1 MTTFEKHYIGKGTQ
15 VENLDIVRIVLPVEG
30 LEAAVF
36 EKNGVKYLSF
46 EVAKL
51 KQEDKFGRTHT
62 CYYQTKVSSTI
73 PTQDEEP
80 EKQKKSDKKKSKKQ
94 TAGTDDDLPF

>member
-1 MTTFEKHYIGKGTQ
+1 MLGF
-15 VENLDIVRIVLPVEG
+15 
-30 LEAAVF
+30 AVF

-62 CYYQTKVSSTI
+62 CYFQTKVSSTI
-73 PTQDEEP
+73 PPQDEEP
-80 EKQKKSDKKKSKKQ
+80 AKQKKSGKKKSKKQ
-94 TAGTDDDLPF
+94 TAGAEDDLPFQQNPKESRKAFFVSQSF